1 MLKEVIKIIISG
13 DAFVALADLLIKN
26 GYETNKIEEQVLQDF
41 HFEDY
46 HYYRRK
52 GISFSI
58 IVRKRIF
65 EFEKNFISFFILQ
78 LKLNHDK

>member
-13 DAFVALADLLIKN
+13 DAFVALADLLILN
-26 GYETNKIEEQVLQDF
+26 GCETNKIEEQVYQDF

-46 HYYRRK
+46 YYYRRK
-52 GISFSI
+52 GFSFSI

-65 EFEKNFISFFILQ
+65 KYKKNFISFFILQ